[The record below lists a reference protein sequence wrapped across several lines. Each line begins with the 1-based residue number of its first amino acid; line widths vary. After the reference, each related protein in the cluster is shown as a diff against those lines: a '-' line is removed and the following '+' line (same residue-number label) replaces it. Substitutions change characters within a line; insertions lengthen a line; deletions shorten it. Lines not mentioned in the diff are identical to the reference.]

1 MAGFNW
7 ALAGFI
13 FSGVTTIGSTIM
25 SIQQAR
31 ANKKQIQ
38 ANAAWEAYN
47 QKLELEI
54 EKQRRLREQTKLMSE
69 QRARQGA
76 SGAQMY
82 TGSLLTAT
90 MSDLEDFE
98 DDMVMLGRLA
108 YARTS
113 SIDVEARGLINNET
127 SKIYGAIGE
136 GIGNLASAGMQ
147 YKQMKALGI

>member
-1 MAGFNW
+1 MSWTLAFTAIS
-7 ALAGFI
+7 AL
-13 FSGVTTIGSTIM
+13 TTVGSTIM

-31 ANKKQIQ
+31 QNQKQIK
-38 ANAAWEAYN
+38 ANAAWRAYQN
-47 QKLELEI
+47 NLELEI
-54 EKQRRLREQTKLMSE
+54 EKQRKLREQTKLMSE

-136 GIGNLASAGMQ
+136 GVGNLASAGMQ
-147 YKQMKALGI
+147 YKQMKALGMD

>member
-1 MAGFNW
+1 MSWTLAFTAIS
-7 ALAGFI
+7 AL
-13 FSGVTTIGSTIM
+13 TTVGSTIM

-31 ANKKQIQ
+31 ANQKQIK
-38 ANAAWEAYN
+38 ANAAWRAYQN
-47 QKLELEI
+47 NLELEI
-54 EKQRRLREQTKLMSE
+54 EKQRKLREQTKLMSE

-127 SKIYGAIGE
+127 RKIYGAIGE

-147 YKQMKALGI
+147 YKQLEALGKG

>member
-1 MAGFNW
+1 MSWTLAFTAIS
-7 ALAGFI
+7 AL
-13 FSGVTTIGSTIM
+13 TTVGSTIM

-31 ANKKQIQ
+31 ANQKQIK
-38 ANAAWEAYN
+38 ANAAWRAYQN
-47 QKLELEI
+47 NLELEI
-54 EKQRRLREQTKLMSE
+54 EKQRKLREQTKLMSE

-147 YKQMKALGI
+147 YKQMKALGMG

>member
-1 MAGFNW
+1 MWTLGFTAIS
-7 ALAGFI
+7 AL
-13 FSGVTTIGSTIM
+13 TTIGSTIM

-31 ANKKQIQ
+31 ANQKQIK
-38 ANAAWEAYN
+38 ANAAWRAYQN
-47 QKLELEI
+47 NLELEI
-54 EKQRRLREQTKLMSE
+54 EKQRKLREQTKLMSE

-136 GIGNLASAGMQ
+136 GVGNLASAGMQ
-147 YKQMKALGI
+147 YKQMKALGN

>member
-1 MAGFNW
+1 MSWTLAFTAIS
-7 ALAGFI
+7 AL
-13 FSGVTTIGSTIM
+13 TTVGSTIM

-31 ANKKQIQ
+31 ANQKQIK
-38 ANAAWEAYN
+38 ANAAWRAYQN
-47 QKLELEI
+47 NLELEI
-54 EKQRRLREQTKLMSE
+54 EKQRKLREQTKLMSE

-147 YKQMKALGI
+147 YKQMKALGMD

>member
-1 MAGFNW
+1 MSWTLAFTAIS
-7 ALAGFI
+7 AL
-13 FSGVTTIGSTIM
+13 TTVGSTIM

-31 ANKKQIQ
+31 ANQKQIK
-38 ANAAWEAYN
+38 ANAAWRAYQN
-47 QKLELEI
+47 NLELEI
-54 EKQRRLREQTKLMSE
+54 EKQRKLREQTKLMSE

>member
-1 MAGFNW
+1 MSWTLAFTAIS
-7 ALAGFI
+7 AL
-13 FSGVTTIGSTIM
+13 TTVGSTIM

-31 ANKKQIQ
+31 ANQKQIQ
-38 ANAAWEAYN
+38 ANAAWRAYQN
-47 QKLELEI
+47 NLELEI
-54 EKQRRLREQTKLMSE
+54 EKQRKLREQTKLMSE

-113 SIDVEARGLINNET
+113 STEVEARGLINNET

-147 YKQMKALGI
+147 YKQMKALGMG

>member
-1 MAGFNW
+1 MAFNW

-25 SIQQAR
+25 SISQAQ
-31 ANKKQIQ
+31 ANKKQIK
-38 ANAAWEAYN
+38 ANAAWQAYQN
-47 QKLELEI
+47 NLELEI
-54 EKQRRLREQTKLMSE
+54 EKQRKLREQTKLMSQ

-113 SIDVEARGLINNET
+113 STEVEARGLINNET

-136 GIGNLASAGMQ
+136 GLGNLASAGIQ
-147 YKQMKALGI
+147 YKTIKALGG

>member
-1 MAGFNW
+1 MSWTLAFTAIS
-7 ALAGFI
+7 AL
-13 FSGVTTIGSTIM
+13 TTVGSTIM

-31 ANKKQIQ
+31 ANQKQIK
-38 ANAAWEAYN
+38 ANAAWRAYQN
-47 QKLELEI
+47 NLELEI
-54 EKQRRLREQTKLMSE
+54 EKQRKLREQTKLMSE

-147 YKQMKALGI
+147 YKQLEALGQG

>member
-1 MAGFNW
+1 MNW
-7 ALAGFI
+7 TLAFTAISAL
-13 FSGVTTIGSTIM
+13 TTVGSTIM

-31 ANKKQIQ
+31 QNQKQIK
-38 ANAAWEAYN
+38 ANAAWRAYQN
-47 QKLELEI
+47 NLELEI
-54 EKQRRLREQTKLMSE
+54 EKQRKLREQTKLMSE

-136 GIGNLASAGMQ
+136 SVGNLASAGMQ
-147 YKQMKALGI
+147 YKQMKALGMD